1 MTNTL
6 PDPTRTDPSLPAP
19 QTPAPRPLRL
29 WPAVMF
35 VALYVLLRF
44 GLPLVMDEA
53 GAFVMLVSLVCG
65 LGIVLWWLFFS
76 RAPWLERL
84 GLIVAM
90 AAAMV
95 AMMWIVHPS
104 IHNGA
109 MGMLPYVFTLPM
121 MALAFGAAMA
131 IGGRWAP
138 GKRRAAMVA
147 AIVLGCASIA
157 VIRTEGMKGDGPQ
170 LHWRWTQTPE
180 EKLLAQ
186 AASEPEPVAPPAAD
200 SAAAPASASPAGAT
214 ETPASATPASAAP
227 APVASAPAPASP
239 AASTP
244 STPATAADVAS
255 ASAKP
260 SSAPVEGGSPAA
272 TPAVAAV
279 ETRAAWP
286 GFRGPERDGVV
297 RGTRIQTD
305 WTKSPPVEVWRR
317 KIGPAWSSFAV
328 RGNLLYTQEQRGED
342 EIVASYRLTSGAPVW
357 RHRDSTRFWESNA
370 GAGPRATPTLSGGR
384 VYTLG
389 GTGIV
394 NVLDAD
400 RGAVIWSKNAASDAD
415 VKVPYWGFA
424 GSPLIVD
431 DLVVVAV
438 AGRLVAYDRET
449 GTRRWIAEPKGMS
462 YSSPHLM
469 TLGGVRQVVLLSD
482 TGATSVA
489 LADGTKLW
497 EHAWSGFTSLQPVMI
512 ADGDVLISNGGSMGG
527 LGTRRLA
534 VTHGPDGWRA
544 AERWTSNGLKPY
556 FNDLVVHKGY
566 AYGFDGRILACIDLA
581 DGVRKWKG
589 GRYGNGQLVLLPEQ
603 DLLIVLSED
612 GELALVSATSDGF
625 KELARM
631 PALEGKTWNHPVL
644 VGDLLLVRNDQEMA
658 AFRLSLA
665 SPE

>member
-6 PDPTRTDPSLPAP
+6 PDPMRPDPSIRESAP

-29 WPAVMF
+29 WPALMF
-35 VALYVLLRF
+35 VALYLLLLIV
-44 GLPLVMDEA
+44 LPLVTDEA
-53 GAFVMLVSLVCG
+53 GAMLMLANLVCG

-84 GLIVAM
+84 ALIPAM
-90 AAAMV
+90 AVAMV

-109 MGMLPYVFTLPM
+109 MGMLPYVFTLPA

-131 IGGRWAP
+131 IGGRWPA
-138 GKRRAAMVA
+138 GRRRAAMA
-147 AIVLGCASIA
+147 AGIVLGCAAIA
-157 VIRTEGMKGDGPQ
+157 VIRTEGMKGTGPQ
-170 LHWRWTQTPE
+170 LHWRWTPTPE
-180 EKLLAQ
+180 EQLLAQ
-186 AASEPEPVAPPAAD
+186 AAKEPESIAPAA
-200 SAAAPASASPAGAT
+200 AGPATAPASDIAPPSASAAGAT
-214 ETPASATPASAAP
+214 AAP
-227 APVASAPAPASP
+227 SGTPASP
-239 AASTP
+239 AP
-244 STPATAADVAS
+244 STPAAPADVAS
-255 ASAKP
+255 AKPAPPSVESAVP
-260 SSAPVEGGSPAA
+260 APPAA
-272 TPAVAAV
+272 AAAV

-297 RGTRIQTD
+297 RGTRIATD
-305 WTKSPPVEVWRR
+305 WTRSPPVEVWRR
-317 KIGPAWSSFAV
+317 PIGPAWSSFAV

-357 RHRDSTRFWESNA
+357 RHKDATRFWESNA

-400 RGAVIWSKNAASDAD
+400 VGTVVWTRNAASDAS

-431 DLVVVAV
+431 DLVIVAV
-438 AGRLVAYDRET
+438 AGRLIAYDRET
-449 GTRRWIAEPKGMS
+449 GNQRWIGESKGMS

-469 TLGGVRQVVLLSD
+469 TLGGIKQVVLLTD
-482 TGATSVA
+482 NGATSVA
-489 LADGTKLW
+489 LADGKKLW
-497 EHAWSGFTSLQPVMI
+497 EHEWSGFSSLQPVMI

-527 LGTRRLA
+527 LGTRRVA
-534 VTHGPDGWRA
+534 VTQGPGGWNT

-556 FNDLVVHKGY
+556 FNDLVVHKGH

-581 DGVRKWKG
+581 DGARKWKG

-603 DLLIVLSED
+603 DLLLVLSED

-625 KELARM
+625 KEVARV
-631 PALEGKTWNHPVL
+631 PALDGKTWNHPVL
-644 VGDLLLVRNDQEMA
+644 VGDLLLVRNDREMA
-658 AFRLSLA
+658 AFRLSPA
-665 SPE
+665 QPE

>member
-1 MTNTL
+1 ML
-6 PDPTRTDPSLPAP
+6 
-19 QTPAPRPLRL
+19 
-29 WPAVMF
+29 
-35 VALYVLLRF
+35 VALYLLLRF

-53 GAFVMLVSLVCG
+53 GALVMLASVVCG
-65 LGIVLWWLFFS
+65 LGVVLWWLFFS

-84 GLIVAM
+84 GLIAAM
-90 AAAMV
+90 AAAMA

-109 MGMLPYVFTLPM
+109 MGMLPYIFTLPA
-121 MALAFGAAMA
+121 MALAFGAATA
-131 IGGRWAP
+131 IGGRWTT
-138 GKRRAAMVA
+138 GRRRAAMA
-147 AIVLGCASIA
+147 AGLVLGCASIA
-157 VIRTEGMKGDGPQ
+157 AIRTEGMKGDGPQ
-170 LHWRWTQTPE
+170 LHWRWTPTPE
-180 EKLLAQ
+180 EQLLAM
-186 AASEPEPVAPPAAD
+186 AVIEVEPIPPPVAATPSVP
-200 SAAAPASASPAGAT
+200 APASTS
-214 ETPASATPASAAP
+214 TPAPASMP
-227 APVASAPAPASP
+227 ASTPASP

-244 STPATAADVAS
+244 AAAVEMP
-255 ASAKP
+255 SAKP
-260 SSAPVEGGSPAA
+260 ASAPGEGGAPALA
-272 TPAVAAV
+272 PALAPAVAAV

-297 RGTRIQTD
+297 RGTRIETD
-305 WTKSPPVEVWRR
+305 WAKSPPVEVWRR

-328 RGNLLYTQEQRGED
+328 RGNLLYTQEQRGEE
-342 EIVASYRLTSGAPVW
+342 EIVASYRLTNGAPVW

-389 GTGIV
+389 GTGIL

-400 RGAVIWSKNAASDAD
+400 RGAVIWSKNAASDAG
-415 VKVPYWGFA
+415 VEVPYWGFA

-438 AGRLVAYDRET
+438 AGRLIAYDRES
-449 GTRRWIAEPKGMS
+449 GNRRWIGEPKGMS

-469 TLGGVRQVVLLSD
+469 TLDGVRQVVLLSN

-534 VTHGPDGWRA
+534 VTHGASGWNA

-556 FNDLVVHKGY
+556 FNDLVVHKGH

-581 DGVRKWKG
+581 DGARKWKG

-631 PALEGKTWNHPVL
+631 TALEGKTWNHPAL

-658 AFRLSLA
+658 AFKLSLV